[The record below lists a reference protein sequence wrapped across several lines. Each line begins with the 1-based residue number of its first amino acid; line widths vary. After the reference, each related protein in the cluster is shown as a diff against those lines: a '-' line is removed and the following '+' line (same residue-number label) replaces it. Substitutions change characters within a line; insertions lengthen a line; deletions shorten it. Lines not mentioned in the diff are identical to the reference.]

1 MILMFNKRY
10 YNLQRQQQ
18 PTILAKA
25 NTSYRRLEKAMKEA
39 PKEYDQIKKLVEE
52 KTDLNIINNIDIKNA
67 NINTTKNIKI
77 MSNRKINN
85 KSKK

>member
-1 MILMFNKRY
+1 
-10 YNLQRQQQ
+10 
-18 PTILAKA
+18 
-25 NTSYRRLEKAMKEA
+25 MKKA

-67 NINTTKNIKI
+67 NINPTKNIKI

-85 KSKK
+85 KSKKIKNLIKIIYKLWIISLVKVSQ